1 MDQFLTPDRTRD
13 NGSRGG
19 GIGGGKGEPHFDALI
34 AKGEKGV
41 EGTGGAGIPYINVPR
56 YV

>member
-41 EGTGGAGIPYINVPR
+41 EGTGGAGIPYVNVPR